1 MHHANIF
8 TFILGMVEKINM
20 TKIEKIKFKYMGYM
34 EFHSSTLMLF
44 DNQKLILDIH
54 QKKLNKN
61 YNDYLWLKNN
71 EATIG
76 STIGHSFIY
85 YNEIGEK
92 GANEIR
98 ILSTKSMEDEFIKG
112 GKWNTKRI
120 NAIEKFL
127 KQKNNIFKVE
137 KIETQTLSIVK
148 GEIGF
153 ILPSELF
160 SLYDENKSIRALYK
174 KKKKIDANN
183 VINTY
188 GYYYDMDNNNEVI
201 GGFIKCENGEY
212 DIYSCKV
219 NNEEYGYIIKLNN
232 QKITNENMTF
242 MF

>member
-1 MHHANIF
+1 M
-8 TFILGMVEKINM
+8 K
-20 TKIEKIKFKYMGYM
+20 KIKFKCMGYM
-34 EFHSSTLMLF
+34 HFHTSPLMLF

-61 YNDYLWLKNN
+61 YSKHLWLKNT

-76 STIGHSFIY
+76 SIIGHSLIY
-85 YNEIGEK
+85 YNEIGDQ

-98 ILSTKSMEDEFIKG
+98 ILSSKYLEDEMVKG
-112 GKWNTKRI
+112 DEWNTRRL
-120 NAIEKFL
+120 NSVEKL
-127 KQKNNIFKVE
+127 SKQKNNIFKVE
-137 KIETQTLSIVK
+137 KIETQTLSITK

-188 GYYYDMDNNNEVI
+188 GYYYDLDNKLEVI

-212 DIYSCKV
+212 DIYSCEV
-219 NNEEYGYIIKLNN
+219 NNEEYGYIIKINN
-232 QKITNENMTF
+232 QKLTNENMTF